1 MNELKG
7 EAKKRWVTLSVT
19 IEQELERADE
29 EGANLK
35 ELLEKNVRNDIDGL
49 PFNEEGYKNAKAILE
64 AK

>member
-1 MNELKG
+1 M
-7 EAKKRWVTLSVT
+7 SVT